1 MSDLTST
8 IYFHMKFDF
17 YSKHPKSFSC
27 QLSITFIDI
36 YLEFHGRQSS
46 LRDNKWE
53 MVLKN

>member
-53 MVLKN
+53 MALKN